1 MTTQQSPLPR
11 PRSGPLTTGPSRA
24 AARAMLR
31 AVGLSESDLTLP
43 QVAVASS
50 WNEVTPCN
58 LHLNGLA
65 AAAKEGVRQAGA
77 VPLEFG
83 TIAVSDGIS
92 MGTEGMKAS
101 LVSRE
106 IIADSVEL
114 MMHAEQ
120 FDALVAVAGCDK
132 SLPGMLMACARVDV
146 PAAFLYGGT
155 ILPGHALGRTLTI
168 QDVFEAVGGHAAGE
182 VSDAD
187 LLAVEKAACPG
198 AGSCAGM
205 YTANTMSACA
215 EALGMTL
222 PGESTA
228 PAVSAERTELARRTG
243 EVVVAALA
251 AGLTPRQVMTRAAF
265 LNAATVVMAT
275 AGSTNAVL
283 HLLAIAAEAR
293 VELTLDD
300 FDQVSRRTPVIAS
313 MRPSGMYIMSELD
326 QVGGVPV
333 ILREL
338 LSAGLIDG
346 DALTVNGRTI
356 GENVADAPE
365 PDGKVLR
372 PVAEAFK
379 ADGGLAVLR
388 GNLVPR
394 GAVVKTPGI
403 ETLRFD
409 GRARVFERE
418 EDCFAAVTAG
428 QVAKGDVLVIRNEGP
443 RGGPGMRE
451 MLAVT
456 AAIKGAGLGK
466 DVVLVTD
473 GRFSGATFG
482 ACVAHAAPEAWDGG
496 PIALV
501 RDGDGI
507 LLDVPERRLEL
518 AVDDAELA
526 RRKADW
532 KRPAP
537 NYSSGAIAKYAA
549 LVTGADTG
557 AVCVV
562 PAGSAGRHHTRAS
575 WAAWC
580 AAVVPARP
588 AQRQ

>member
-1 MTTQQSPLPR
+1 VTHPLPR

-24 AARAMLR
+24 PARAMLR
-31 AVGLSESDLTLP
+31 AVGLSEADLGKP

-58 LHLNGLA
+58 VHLDGLA
-65 AAAKEGVRQAGA
+65 RAAKEGVRQAGA
-77 VPLEFG
+77 VPMEFG

-114 MMHAEQ
+114 MMAAEQ
-120 FDALVAVAGCDK
+120 FDALVAIAGCDK
-132 SLPGMLMACARVDV
+132 SLPGMLMACARVNV

-155 ILPGHALGRTLTI
+155 ILPGHALGRSLTI

-187 LLAVEKAACPG
+187 LLAVERAACPG

-222 PGESTA
+222 PGEASA
-228 PAVSAERTELARRTG
+228 PAVSAERTDLARRTG
-243 EVVVAALA
+243 AAVVAALA
-251 AGLTPRQVMTRAAF
+251 SGLTPRQVMTRAAF
-265 LNAATVVMAT
+265 RNAATVVMAT

-283 HLLAIAAEAR
+283 HLLAIAAEAG
-293 VELTLDD
+293 VGLTLDD
-300 FDQVSRRTPVIAS
+300 FDEISRVTPVIAS
-313 MRPSGMYIMSELD
+313 MRPSGLHNMSELD
-326 QVGGVPV
+326 QAGGVPV

-338 LSAGLIDG
+338 LSAGLLDG
-346 DALTVNGRTI
+346 DAMTVNGRTLA
-356 GENVADAPE
+356 ENVAAAPG
-365 PDGKVLR
+365 PDGTVVR
-372 PVAEAFK
+372 PAAAPFQP
-379 ADGGLAVLR
+379 DGGLAVLR
-388 GNLVPR
+388 GSLAPN
-394 GAVVKTPGI
+394 GAVVKTPTI
-403 ETLRFD
+403 ESLVFE

-428 QVAKGDVLVIRNEGP
+428 RVRSGDVLIIRNEGP

-456 AAIKGAGLGK
+456 AAIKGAGLGR

-482 ACVAHAAPEAWDGG
+482 ACVAHVAPEAADGG
-496 PIALV
+496 PIGLV
-501 RDGDGI
+501 RDGDQVR
-507 LLDVPERRLEL
+507 LDVPGRRLDL
-518 AVDDAELA
+518 AVDDEEMGKRRAEWRAPRQA
-526 RRKADW
+526 R
-532 KRPAP
+532 
-537 NYSSGAIAKYAA
+537 GAGALAKYAR
-549 LVTGADTG
+549 LVSGADTG
-557 AVCVV
+557 AVCVI
-562 PAGSAGRHHTRAS
+562 P
-575 WAAWC
+575 
-580 AAVVPARP
+580 
-588 AQRQ
+588 

>member
-1 MTTQQSPLPR
+1 MSQLSPPNNLPR

-31 AVGLSESDLTLP
+31 AVGLSEDDLQRP

-58 LHLNGLA
+58 VHLNGLA

-92 MGTEGMKAS
+92 MGSEGMKAS

-106 IIADSVEL
+106 VIADSVEL
-114 MMHAEQ
+114 MVHAEQ
-120 FDALVAVAGCDK
+120 FDALVTIAGCDK
-132 SLPGMLMACARVDV
+132 SLPGMLMACGRLDI
-146 PAAFLYGGT
+146 PSIFLYGGT
-155 ILPGHALGRTLTI
+155 ILPGWVNGKSITI
-168 QDVFEAVGGHAAGE
+168 QDVFEAVGEHSAGTM
-182 VSDAD
+182 SDAE
-187 LLAVEKAACPG
+187 LLAVERAACPG

-205 YTANTMSACA
+205 YTANTMSMCA

-222 PGESTA
+222 PGEASA
-228 PAVSAERTELARRTG
+228 PAVSAERTDLARRTG
-243 EVVVAALA
+243 AAAVAALA
-251 AGLTPRQVMTRAAF
+251 ADLRPSQIMTRTAF

-283 HLLAIAAEAR
+283 HLLAIAHELG
-293 VELTLDD
+293 VELSMDD
-300 FDQVSRRTPVIAS
+300 FDEVSRRTPVIAS
-313 MRPSGMYIMSELD
+313 VRPSGLYVMSELD
-326 QVGGVPV
+326 RVGGVPV

-346 DALTVNGRTI
+346 STMTVNGKTL
-356 GENVADAPE
+356 GDNVADAFE
-365 PDGKVLR
+365 PDGKVVR
-372 PVAEAFK
+372 PVKDPFK
-379 ADGGLAVLR
+379 PDGGLAVLR
-388 GNLVPR
+388 GSLAPK

-403 ETLRFD
+403 EALRFD

-428 QVAKGDVLVIRNEGP
+428 HVSKGDVLVIRYEGP

-466 DVVLVTD
+466 DVVLLTD

-482 ACVAHAAPEAWDGG
+482 ACVGHVAPEAWDGG

-501 RDGDGI
+501 ADGDPI
-507 LLDVPERRLEL
+507 LLDVVERRLEL
-518 AVDDAELA
+518 GVDEAELA
-526 RRKADW
+526 RRRAAW
-532 KRPAP
+532 QRPAP
-537 NYSSGAIAKYAA
+537 HYTTGAMAKYAA
-549 LVTGADTG
+549 LVSGADRG
-557 AVCVV
+557 AVCTV
-562 PAGSAGRHHTRAS
+562 
-575 WAAWC
+575 
-580 AAVVPARP
+580 
-588 AQRQ
+588 Q

>member
-1 MTTQQSPLPR
+1 MGSNLPR

-31 AVGLSESDLTLP
+31 AVGLSEDDLEKP

-58 LHLNGLA
+58 VHLNGLA

-92 MGTEGMKAS
+92 MGSEGMKAS

-106 IIADSVEL
+106 VIADSVEL
-114 MMHAEQ
+114 MVHAEQ
-120 FDALVAVAGCDK
+120 FDALVTIAGCDK
-132 SLPGMLMACARVDV
+132 SLPGMLMACGRLDI
-146 PAAFLYGGT
+146 PSIFLYGGT
-155 ILPGHALGRTLTI
+155 ILPGWALGKSITI
-168 QDVFEAVGGHAAGE
+168 QDVFEAVGEHSSGAM
-182 VSDAD
+182 SDAD
-187 LLAVEKAACPG
+187 LLAVERAACPG

-205 YTANTMSACA
+205 YTANTMSMCA

-222 PGESTA
+222 PGEASA
-228 PAVSAERTELARRTG
+228 PAVSAERIDLARRTG
-243 EVVVAALA
+243 AAAVAALA
-251 AGLTPRQVMTRAAF
+251 ADLRPSQIMTRTAF

-283 HLLAIAAEAR
+283 HLLAIAHELG
-293 VELTLDD
+293 VELTMDD
-300 FDQVSRRTPVIAS
+300 FDEVSRRTPVIAS
-313 MRPSGMYIMSELD
+313 VRPSGLYVMSELD
-326 QVGGVPV
+326 RVGGIPV

-346 DALTVNGRTI
+346 SAMTVNGKI
-356 GENVADAPE
+356 LGDNVADAFE
-365 PDGKVLR
+365 PDGKVVR
-372 PVAEAFK
+372 PVKDPFK
-379 ADGGLAVLR
+379 QDGGLAVLR
-388 GNLVPR
+388 GSLAPN
-394 GAVVKTPGI
+394 GAVVKTPGV

-428 QVAKGDVLVIRNEGP
+428 KVSTGDVLVIRYEGP

-466 DVVLVTD
+466 DVVLLTD

-482 ACVAHAAPEAWDGG
+482 ACVGHVAPEAWDGG

-501 RDGDGI
+501 ADGDPI
-507 LLDVPERRLEL
+507 LLDVVERRLEL
-518 AVDDAELA
+518 GVDEAELA
-526 RRKADW
+526 RRRAAW

-537 NYSSGAIAKYAA
+537 HYTTGAMAKYAS
-549 LVTGADTG
+549 LVSGADHG
-557 AVCVV
+557 AVCKPLV
-562 PAGSAGRHHTRAS
+562 GG
-575 WAAWC
+575 
-580 AAVVPARP
+580 
-588 AQRQ
+588 

>member
-1 MTTQQSPLPR
+1 MTSQLPR

-31 AVGLSESDLTLP
+31 AVGLSEDDLERP
-43 QVAVASS
+43 QVGVASS

-58 LHLNGLA
+58 VHLNGLA
-65 AAAKEGVRQAGA
+65 SAAKEGVRQAGA

-92 MGTEGMKAS
+92 MGTEGMKSS

-106 IIADSVEL
+106 VIADSVEL
-114 MMHAEQ
+114 MMNAEQ
-120 FDALVAVAGCDK
+120 FDAMVTIAGCDK
-132 SLPGMLMACARVDV
+132 SLPGMLMACARLDL

-155 ILPGHALGRTLTI
+155 ILPGHALGRSLTV
-168 QDVFEAVGGHAAGE
+168 QDVFEAVGGHAAGD

-187 LLAVEKAACPG
+187 LLAIERAACPG

-205 YTANTMSACA
+205 YTANTMSMCA

-222 PGESTA
+222 PGEASP
-228 PAVSAERTELARRTG
+228 PAVSAERTDLARRTG
-243 EVVVAALA
+243 VVVVEALA
-251 AGLTPRQVMTRAAF
+251 AGLRPRQIMTRTAF
-265 LNAATVVMAT
+265 LNAATMVMAT

-283 HLLAIAAEAR
+283 HLLAIAHEAG

-300 FDQVSRRTPVIAS
+300 FDAVSRRTPVIAS
-313 MRPSGMYIMSELD
+313 VRPSGVYVMSELD

-338 LSAGLIDG
+338 LSAGLIEG
-346 DALTVNGRTI
+346 DAMTVNGRTL
-356 GENVADAPE
+356 GENVADAFQ
-365 PDGKVLR
+365 PDGKVVR
-372 PVAEAFK
+372 PAKDPFQP
-379 ADGGLAVLR
+379 DGGLAVLR
-388 GNLVPR
+388 GSLAPN

-409 GRARVFERE
+409 GRARVFECE
-418 EDCFAAVTAG
+418 EDCFAAVTDRK
-428 QVAKGDVLVIRNEGP
+428 VEKGDVLVIRNEGP

-456 AAIKGAGLGK
+456 AAIKGAGLGR

-482 ACVAHAAPEAWDGG
+482 ACVAHTAPEAWDGG

-507 LLDVPERRLEL
+507 LLDVPQRRLEL
-518 AVDDAELA
+518 AVDDAELQ
-526 RRKADW
+526 RRRADW
-532 KRPAP
+532 KRRAP
-537 NYSSGAIAKYAA
+537 NYTTGVLAKYAA
-549 LVTGADTG
+549 LVSGADRG
-557 AVCVV
+557 AVCTV
-562 PAGSAGRHHTRAS
+562 P
-575 WAAWC
+575 
-580 AAVVPARP
+580 PA
-588 AQRQ
+588 

>member
-1 MTTQQSPLPR
+1 MPDPTHPSNLPR

-31 AVGLSESDLTLP
+31 AVGLSEEDLTKP

-58 LHLNGLA
+58 VHLNGLA

-106 IIADSVEL
+106 VIADSVEL
-114 MMHAEQ
+114 MVNAER
-120 FDALVAVAGCDK
+120 FDALVTIAGCDK
-132 SLPGMLMACARVDV
+132 SLPGMLMACARLNI
-146 PAAFLYGGT
+146 PAIFLYGGT
-155 ILPGHALGRTLTI
+155 ILPGWAHGKAITI
-168 QDVFEAVGGHAAGE
+168 QDVFEAVGEHSAGTM
-182 VSDAD
+182 SDAD
-187 LLAVEKAACPG
+187 LLKVERAACPG

-205 YTANTMSACA
+205 YTANTMSTCA

-222 PGESTA
+222 PGEASA
-228 PAVSAERTELARRTG
+228 PAVSAERTDLARRTG
-243 EVVVAALA
+243 AAVVQALA
-251 AGLTPRQVMTRAAF
+251 ADLRPRQIMTRAAF

-283 HLLAIAAEAR
+283 HLLAIAHEAG
-293 VELTLDD
+293 VDLTMDD
-300 FDQVSRRTPVIAS
+300 FDAVSRRTPVIAS
-313 MRPSGMYIMSELD
+313 MRPSGLYVMSELD

-338 LSAGLIDG
+338 LSAGLLDG
-346 DALTVNGRTI
+346 DALTVNGRTLA
-356 GENVADAPE
+356 ENVADAPA
-365 PDGKVLR
+365 PDGSVVR
-372 PVAEAFK
+372 PVSDPFK
-379 ADGGLAVLR
+379 VDGGLAVLR
-388 GNLVPR
+388 GNLAPN

-403 ETLRFD
+403 ETLRFS

-418 EDCFAAVTAG
+418 EDCFEAVTAG
-428 QVAKGDVLVIRNEGP
+428 KVGHGDVLVIRYEGP
-443 RGGPGMRE
+443 KGGPGMRE

-466 DVVLVTD
+466 DVMLLTD

-482 ACVAHAAPEAWDGG
+482 ACVAHVAPEAYDGG

-501 RDGDGI
+501 ADGDPI
-507 LLDVPERRLEL
+507 LLDVVERRLEL
-518 AVDDAELA
+518 GVDDAELE
-526 RRKADW
+526 RRRAGW

-537 NYSSGAIAKYAA
+537 NYTSGALAKYAA
-549 LVTGADTG
+549 LVSGADTG
-557 AVCVV
+557 AVCTV
-562 PAGSAGRHHTRAS
+562 P
-575 WAAWC
+575 
-580 AAVVPARP
+580 
-588 AQRQ
+588 

>member
-1 MTTQQSPLPR
+1 MTSQLPR

-31 AVGLSESDLTLP
+31 AVGLSEDDLERP
-43 QVAVASS
+43 QVGVASS

-58 LHLNGLA
+58 VHLNGLA
-65 AAAKEGVRQAGA
+65 GAVKEGVRQAGA

-92 MGTEGMKAS
+92 MGTEGMKSS

-114 MMHAEQ
+114 MMNAEQ
-120 FDALVAVAGCDK
+120 FDAMVTIAGCDK
-132 SLPGMLMACARVDV
+132 SLPGMLMACARLDL

-155 ILPGHALGRTLTI
+155 ILPGHALGRSLTV

-187 LLAVEKAACPG
+187 LLAIERAACPG

-205 YTANTMSACA
+205 YTANTMSMCA

-222 PGESTA
+222 PGEASA
-228 PAVSAERTELARRTG
+228 PAVSAERTDLARRTG
-243 EVVVAALA
+243 TVVVDALA
-251 AGLTPRQVMTRAAF
+251 AGLRPRQIMTRTAF
-265 LNAATVVMAT
+265 LNAATMVMAT

-283 HLLAIAAEAR
+283 HLLAIAHEAE

-300 FDQVSRRTPVIAS
+300 FDAVSRRTPVIAS
-313 MRPSGMYIMSELD
+313 VRPSGVYVMSELD

-338 LSAGLIDG
+338 LSAGLIEG
-346 DALTVNGRTI
+346 DAVTVNGRTL
-356 GENVADAPE
+356 GENVADAFQ
-365 PDGKVLR
+365 PDGKVVR
-372 PVAEAFK
+372 PAKDPFQP
-379 ADGGLAVLR
+379 DGGLAVLR
-388 GNLVPR
+388 GSLAPN

-403 ETLRFD
+403 EKLRFD
-409 GRARVFERE
+409 GRARVFECE
-418 EDCFAAVTAG
+418 EDCFAAVTDRKVE
-428 QVAKGDVLVIRNEGP
+428 QGDVLIIRNEGP
-443 RGGPGMRE
+443 KGGPGMRE

-456 AAIKGAGLGK
+456 AAIKGAGLGR

-482 ACVAHAAPEAWDGG
+482 ACVAHTAPEAWDGG

-507 LLDVPERRLEL
+507 LLDVPQRRLEL

-526 RRKADW
+526 RRRAEW

-537 NYSSGAIAKYAA
+537 NYTTGALAKYAA
-549 LVTGADTG
+549 LVSGADRG
-557 AVCVV
+557 AVCTV
-562 PAGSAGRHHTRAS
+562 PAG
-575 WAAWC
+575 
-580 AAVVPARP
+580 
-588 AQRQ
+588 

>member
-1 MTTQQSPLPR
+1 MTSELPR

-31 AVGLSESDLTLP
+31 AVGLSEEDLGRP

-58 LHLNGLA
+58 VHLNGLA
-65 AAAKEGVRQAGA
+65 SAAKEGIRQAGA

-92 MGTEGMKAS
+92 MGTEGMKSS

-114 MMHAEQ
+114 MVNAEQ
-120 FDALVAVAGCDK
+120 FDALVTIAGCDK
-132 SLPGMLMACARVDV
+132 SLPGMLMACARLDI

-155 ILPGHALGRTLTI
+155 ILPGWARGRSVTI
-168 QDVFEAVGGHAAGE
+168 QDVFEAVGEHSAGTM
-182 VSDAD
+182 SDAD
-187 LLAVEKAACPG
+187 LLTVERAACPG

-222 PGESTA
+222 PGEATA
-228 PAVSAERTELARRTG
+228 PAVSAERTDLARRTG
-243 EVVVAALA
+243 FAVVQALA
-251 AGLTPRQVMTRAAF
+251 NGLRPRQIMTRNAF
-265 LNAATVVMAT
+265 LNAAAVVMAT
-275 AGSTNAVL
+275 AGSTNGVL
-283 HLLAIAAEAR
+283 HLLAIAHEAG
-293 VELTLDD
+293 VELTMDD
-300 FDQVSRRTPVIAS
+300 FDAVSRRTPVIAS
-313 MRPSGMYIMSELD
+313 MRPSGLYVMSELD
-326 QVGGVPV
+326 QIGGVPV

-346 DALTVNGRTI
+346 DAITVNGRTI
-356 GENVADAPE
+356 EENVADAPA
-365 PDGKVLR
+365 PDGNVVK
-372 PVAEAFK
+372 PAKDPFK
-379 ADGGLAVLR
+379 TDGGLAVLR
-388 GNLVPR
+388 GNLAPR

-403 ETLRFD
+403 ETLRFE

-428 QVAKGDVLVIRNEGP
+428 KVSKGDVLIIRYEGP
-443 RGGPGMRE
+443 KGGPGMRE

-456 AAIKGAGLGK
+456 AAIKGEGLGK

-482 ACVAHAAPEAWDGG
+482 ACVAHVAPEAFEGG

-501 RDGDGI
+501 GDDDEE
-507 LLDVPERRLEL
+507 LERRR
-518 AVDDAELA
+518 AE
-526 RRKADW
+526 W
-532 KRPAP
+532 KRPEP
-537 NYSSGAIAKYAA
+537 NYTEGVLAKYAA
-549 LVTGADTG
+549 LVSGADLG
-557 AVCVV
+557 AVCTV
-562 PAGSAGRHHTRAS
+562 PPS
-575 WAAWC
+575 
-580 AAVVPARP
+580 
-588 AQRQ
+588 

>member
-1 MTTQQSPLPR
+1 MTSQLPR

-24 AARAMLR
+24 PARAMLR
-31 AVGLSESDLTLP
+31 AVGLSEDDLQRP

-58 LHLNGLA
+58 VHLNGLA
-65 AAAKEGVRQAGA
+65 TAAKEGVRQAGA

-106 IIADSVEL
+106 VIADSVEL
-114 MMHAEQ
+114 MMLAEQ
-120 FDALVAVAGCDK
+120 FDAMVTIAGCDK

-155 ILPGHALGRTLTI
+155 ILPGHALGRSLTI
-168 QDVFEAVGGHAAGE
+168 QDVFEAVGGHAAGD

-187 LLAVEKAACPG
+187 LLAVERAACPG

-205 YTANTMSACA
+205 YTANTMSMCA

-222 PGESTA
+222 PGEASP
-228 PAVSAERTELARRTG
+228 PAVSAERTDLARRTG
-243 EVVVAALA
+243 EAVVGALA
-251 AGLTPRQVMTRAAF
+251 AGLRPRQIMTRAAF
-265 LNAATVVMAT
+265 LNAATMVMAT

-283 HLLAIAAEAR
+283 HLLAIAHEAG

-313 MRPSGMYIMSELD
+313 VRPSGLYVMSELD

-338 LSAGLIDG
+338 LSAGLLDG
-346 DALTVNGRTI
+346 DAMTVNGRTL
-356 GENVADAPE
+356 GENVADAFQ
-365 PDGKVLR
+365 PDGKVVR
-372 PVAEAFK
+372 PAKDPFQP
-379 ADGGLAVLR
+379 DGGLAVLR
-388 GNLVPR
+388 GSLVPN

-409 GRARVFERE
+409 GRARVFECE
-418 EDCFAAVTAG
+418 EDCFAAVTAR

-456 AAIKGAGLGK
+456 AAIKGAGLGR

-518 AVDDAELA
+518 AVDDAELE
-526 RRKADW
+526 RRRAEW

-537 NYSSGAIAKYAA
+537 NYTSGALAKYAA
-549 LVTGADTG
+549 LVSGADRG
-557 AVCVV
+557 AVCTVSPD
-562 PAGSAGRHHTRAS
+562 PA
-575 WAAWC
+575 
-580 AAVVPARP
+580 
-588 AQRQ
+588 

>member
-1 MTTQQSPLPR
+1 MTSQLPR

-24 AARAMLR
+24 PARAMLR
-31 AVGLSESDLTLP
+31 AVGLSEADLDRP

-65 AAAKEGVRQAGA
+65 SAVKEGVRQAGA

-114 MMHAEQ
+114 MMQAEQ
-120 FDALVAVAGCDK
+120 FDALVGIAGCDK
-132 SLPGMLMACARVDV
+132 SLPGMLMAIARVNV

-155 ILPGHALGRTLTI
+155 ILPGHALGRSLTI

-187 LLAVEKAACPG
+187 LLAIERAACPG

-205 YTANTMSACA
+205 YTANTMSMCA

-222 PGESTA
+222 PAESSA
-228 PAVSAERTELARRTG
+228 PAVSAERTDLARRTG
-243 EVVVAALA
+243 SAVVAALA
-251 AGLTPRQVMTRAAF
+251 AGLLPRQIMTKTAF
-265 LNAATVVMAT
+265 LNAATMVMAT

-283 HLLAIAAEAR
+283 HLLAIAREAG

-300 FDQVSRRTPVIAS
+300 FDAVSRRTPVITS
-313 MRPSGMYIMSELD
+313 MRPSGLYIMSELD

-346 DALTVNGRTI
+346 DALTVNGRTLA
-356 GENVADAPE
+356 ENVSDAFE
-365 PDGKVLR
+365 PDGKVVR
-372 PVAEAFK
+372 PAK
-379 ADGGLAVLR
+379 DPYQPDGGLAVLR
-388 GNLVPR
+388 GSLAPN
-394 GAVVKTPGI
+394 GAVVKTPTI

-409 GRARVFERE
+409 GTARVFDRE
-418 EDCFAAVTAG
+418 EDCFAAVTRG
-428 QVAKGDVLVIRNEGP
+428 EVARGDVLIIRNEGP
-443 RGGPGMRE
+443 KGGPGMRE

-456 AAIKGAGLGK
+456 AAIKGAGLGRE
-466 DVVLVTD
+466 VVLVTD

-482 ACVAHAAPEAWDGG
+482 ACVAHVAPEAWEGG

-501 RDGDGI
+501 EDGDGI
-507 LLDVPERRLEL
+507 VLDVPQRRLDL
-518 AVDDAELA
+518 LVDEAELGRRRA
-526 RRKADW
+526 RW
-532 KRPAP
+532 TRPAP
-537 NYSSGAIAKYAA
+537 NYTTGALAKYAA
-549 LVTGADTG
+549 LVSGADTG
-557 AVCVV
+557 AVCAV
-562 PAGSAGRHHTRAS
+562 PGS
-575 WAAWC
+575 
-580 AAVVPARP
+580 
-588 AQRQ
+588 